1 MGVGVKCAVGTFPDR
16 KADKPEATPTGHSD
30 QPTNFQHSAQL
41 ILAHGCFHN
50 EARKFASLRWRPG
63 CQRSTHGAIA
73 ALFSV
78 MHVTQRDGSV
88 QATQAQVVQFARNR
102 TCAHAVLTLRD
113 VAPMTPVLSGP
124 SAWPASSATIFSP
137 NCATRAGLH
146 SRAIRSRRR

>member
-1 MGVGVKCAVGTFPDR
+1 
-16 KADKPEATPTGHSD
+16 
-30 QPTNFQHSAQL
+30 
-41 ILAHGCFHN
+41 
-50 EARKFASLRWRPG
+50 
-63 CQRSTHGAIA
+63 
-73 ALFSV
+73 

-88 QATQAQVVQFARNR
+88 QATQAQVVQFARNM

-146 SRAIRSRRR
+146 SRAIRSRRRWPCSIVTEGQASHNRSHQSALGRQEHHLRGTPTGR